1 VVANIVNDRKGTLM
15 ATNQTKKTPSFNHLM
30 PVFAMLV
37 SRHASRLSSAAEPT
51 ACRELLA
58 EAIVE
63 VTRYCGPG
71 AVDCFLSHVK
81 AWLLSRSDCEAVNT
95 VTYYLQNGSLP
106 MIEEPVE
113 RAAKRATGLKNSTGR
128 MRGGK

>member
-1 VVANIVNDRKGTLM
+1 VVANKIKDRKGTLM
-15 ATNQTKKTPSFNHLM
+15 TTNQTKKTASFNHLM
-30 PVFAMLV
+30 PVCAMLV
-37 SRHASRLSSAAEPT
+37 SRHASCLSSAAEPT

-81 AWLLSRSDCEAVNT
+81 AWLLSRGDCEAVNM

-106 MIEEPVE
+106 MIDEPVE
-113 RAAKRATGLKNSTGR
+113 RAAKRAAGLRNSTGR
-128 MRGGK
+128 IGGGT